1 MCCSDVL
8 PQTSPWPWVL
18 TDSYYPEKSKNL
30 EYPIPQLSMRQNLS
44 QMELNVL
51 LTNLY
56 LKMKIK
62 NIGLIPPCPRW
73 GKHIQIY
80 PQLRRG
86 AVSAW
91 RSKTPTP
98 DIGSKVVWIC
108 MMPFPPMQEPLGILL
123 LPLLGRHITAWRSS
137 SYTPPKIQP
146 HSRACKHTQTSLGI
160 AGSQRSL
167 WMLGA
172 ANLKPAATALLWA
185 SPQKQALRK
194 TKHETFLR
202 FEVQGWNID
211 SC

>member
-1 MCCSDVL
+1 MLCAVLMSSHRLLSDHGSWL
-8 PQTSPWPWVL
+8 N
-18 TDSYYPEKSKNL
+18 SYYPEKSKNL
-30 EYPIPQLSMRQNLS
+30 GYPIPQLTMRHNLS

-62 NIGLIPPCPRW
+62 NIGLKPPCPRW
-73 GKHIQIY
+73 GEHNEKKKHIQIY

-91 RSKTPTP
+91 RSKSPTP
-98 DIGSKVVWIC
+98 DIGSKAVWIC
-108 MMPFPPMQEPLGILL
+108 MMPFLPMQEPL
-123 LPLLGRHITAWRSS
+123 ITIPAWRSS

-146 HSRACKHTQTSLGI
+146 HGRAFKHTQTSPCI

-172 ANLKPAATALLWA
+172 ASLKPAANALLWA
-185 SPQKQALRK
+185 STQKQDLRK